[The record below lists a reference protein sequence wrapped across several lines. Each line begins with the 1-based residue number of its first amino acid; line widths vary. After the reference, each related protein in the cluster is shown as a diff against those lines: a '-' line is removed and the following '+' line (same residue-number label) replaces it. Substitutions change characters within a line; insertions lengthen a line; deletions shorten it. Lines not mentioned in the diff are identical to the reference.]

1 MGGGGTIGGGGG
13 GGGGAG
19 TSAEDYRRANAY
31 LNELAAKTGARLYR
45 ADTTTDLS
53 QSFAFIAEELRRQY
67 SLGYYPKA
75 QAQAGQRRQIRV
87 RVMRPDLVVRA
98 RDSYIVG
105 ASGNG
110 TTAQGSTQQQ
120 STPELRKRPFN

>member
-1 MGGGGTIGGGGG
+1 MGGPVTVGSGGGGSP
-13 GGGGAG
+13 G
-19 TSAEDYRRANAY
+19 TSPEDYRRANAY
-31 LNELAAKTGARLYR
+31 LNDLANKTGARLYR
-45 ADTTTDLS
+45 ADTTRDLS

-87 RVMRPDLVVRA
+87 RVMRPDLIVRA

-105 ASGNG
+105 AAGTG
-110 TTAQGSTQQQ
+110 TTAQSGTQQQQ